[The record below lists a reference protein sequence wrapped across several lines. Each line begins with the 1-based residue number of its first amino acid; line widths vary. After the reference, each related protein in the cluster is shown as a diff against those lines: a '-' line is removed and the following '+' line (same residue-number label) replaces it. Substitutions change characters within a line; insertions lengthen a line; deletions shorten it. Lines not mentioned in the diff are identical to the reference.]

1 MATLIPSLNS
11 CLVRMTNGEKR
22 FARRLE
28 EKLEDDYLLWYDVPV
43 GPKRLHP
50 DFIILHPRRGLLILE
65 VKDWKADTVQ
75 QIDHSKATLILDNG
89 VTEVSNP
96 LEQARRNAQEVINL
110 LVQDE
115 LLRVP
120 KGNRFEGKL
129 VSPYGYGVVLT
140 NITRKVFESSGL
152 GWVLKPH
159 RVICKDEMTES
170 VDAEEFQERLWVMF
184 SYNFGH
190 VLSMPQIERVRWHLF
205 PEVRINPGQLSLF
218 DVIEEDEEV
227 EQQLPDIIRVLD
239 LQQEQL
245 ARSLGEGHR
254 VIHGVAGSGKTLIL
268 GYRCLHLAQVT
279 KKPILVLCYNVSL
292 AARLQQLIEE
302 KGVAD
307 RVQIYNFHK
316 WCRQQLQLYHV
327 PLPQASG
334 SQFFDEMVQRVID
347 GVKNNQVPA
356 GQYGVVMID
365 EGHDFKPE
373 WLKLVTQMV
382 DPSTNSLLL
391 LYDDAQ
397 SIYGREQRRTF
408 SLSSVGIQARGRTT
422 ILRMNYRNTAEVL
435 SLAYNFA
442 KNVIPAEDAGE
453 DSIPI
458 IEPESAGRH
467 GSQPELLKLPSYSQ
481 EAFEIVERLK
491 DYREK
496 GIRWSEMAI
505 VYRVR
510 NVAERM
516 IKQLKAHKIPFEWV
530 TRNSGSKK
538 YNPNEESVKII
549 TMHSSK
555 GLEFPVVA
563 IPGVGD
569 LPYGKESIED
579 EAKLFYV
586 AMTRAMDHL
595 IMTAHKPSPF
605 VKKIE
610 QVSKAG

>member
-11 CLVRMTNGEKR
+11 CLARMTNGEKR

-28 EKLEDDYLLWYDVPV
+28 SKLEDDYLLWYDVPV

-75 QIDHSKATLILDNG
+75 KIDHSKATLILDGG

-96 LEQARRNAQEVINL
+96 LEQARRNAQEVVNL

-120 KGNRFEGKL
+120 GGKRFQGKL
-129 VSPYGYGVVLT
+129 VFPYGYGAVLT
-140 NITRKVFESSGL
+140 NISRKVFESSRL
-152 GWVLKPH
+152 DWVLKPH
-159 RVICKDEMTES
+159 RVICQDEMTES
-170 VDAEEFQERLWVMF
+170 VDEEAFQEQLWGMF
-184 SYNFGH
+184 SYSFGH
-190 VLSMPQIERVRWHLF
+190 VLSLPQIERVRWHLF

-227 EQQLPDIIRVLD
+227 EQQLPDLIRVLD

-268 GYRCLHLAQVT
+268 GYRCLHLANAT
-279 KKPILVLCYNVSL
+279 RKPILVLCYNISL

-307 RVQIYNFHK
+307 RVHIYNFHK
-316 WCRQQLQLYHV
+316 WCLKQLKIYHV
-327 PLPQASG
+327 PIPTSKRN
-334 SQFFDEMVQRVID
+334 QFYDDLVQQVIDAVQR
-347 GVKNNQVPA
+347 NQIPS
-356 GQYGVVMID
+356 GQYGVVMVD

-382 DPSTNSLLL
+382 DPTTNSLLL

-397 SIYGREQRRTF
+397 SIYGRKQRRAF

-422 ILRMNYRNTAEVL
+422 ILRMNYRNTSEVL

-442 KNVIPAEDAGE
+442 KNVIPAEEAGE

-467 GSQPELLKLPSYSQ
+467 GPQPELLKLPNYSQ

-491 DYREK
+491 DFREK

-505 VYRVR
+505 VYRVKF
-510 NVAERM
+510 VAERM

-530 TRNSGSKK
+530 TRNSNSKK
-538 YNPNEESVKII
+538 YNPNEESIKII

-595 IMTAHKPSPF
+595 IMTANKPSPF

-610 QVSKAG
+610 QVSKPE